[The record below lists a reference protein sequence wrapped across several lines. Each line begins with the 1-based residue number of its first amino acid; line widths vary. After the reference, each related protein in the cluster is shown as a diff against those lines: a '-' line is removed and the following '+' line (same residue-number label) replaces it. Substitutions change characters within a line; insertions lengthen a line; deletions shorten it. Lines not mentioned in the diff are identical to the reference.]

1 MIKIYCNGN
10 IHMSHRRIMPLHHNG
25 KVLIKWEFCRVD
37 WRQRLARWREIE
49 HGLQRQGLTEL
60 AIDQLPTKGKG

>member
-25 KVLIKWEFCRVD
+25 KVLIKCEFRRVY
-37 WRQRLARWREIE
+37 WRQRLARWRA
-49 HGLQRQGLTEL
+49 R
-60 AIDQLPTKGKG
+60 